1 MEETKGSRVF
11 HENTPLVQSE
21 PLSQLLASPV
31 WLKMDALQPS
41 GSFKIR
47 GIGLACSRAVER
59 GAKTLVCSSGGNA
72 GYAVAYAGRLLGV
85 PVTVVV
91 PSSTP
96 AFMMDKIRQ
105 QEATVVVHGKVWNEA
120 DAVAREMAKKEDT
133 AYIPPFDLPD
143 IWEGHSS
150 IVEEIRDDFLRHNI
164 PKPAVVVCVVG
175 GGGLLCGVA
184 EGLQKAGWKDVPI
197 LAVETQ
203 GAHSFHAAV
212 TAGQLVSLTEITS
225 VAKTLGALQVAQR
238 AFEWASEHP
247 IQSCVV
253 SDAQAVEA
261 CIDFYRDHQLYVEP
275 SCGAGLAVVYNKH
288 PQLLDFMNK
297 KQRNE
302 EEEPEPQPQP
312 QRPVLVIVCGGNA
325 ASQEYLEGL
334 RHQLRSN
341 GSSNNK

>member
-1 MEETKGSRVF
+1 
-11 HENTPLVQSE
+11 
-21 PLSQLLASPV
+21 
-31 WLKMDALQPS
+31 
-41 GSFKIR
+41 
-47 GIGLACSRAVER
+47 
-59 GAKTLVCSSGGNA
+59 
-72 GYAVAYAGRLLGV
+72 
-85 PVTVVV
+85 
-91 PSSTP
+91 
-96 AFMMDKIRQ
+96 
-105 QEATVVVHGKVWNEA
+105 
-120 DAVAREMAKKEDT
+120 MAKKEGT

-288 PQLLDFMNK
+288 PQLLDFLNEEK
-297 KQRNE
+297 KNRNE
-302 EEEPEPQPQP
+302 EEEPEPQQ

-325 ASQEYLEGL
+325 AAKEYLEGL
-334 RHQLRSN
+334 RDQLRSN
-341 GSSNNK
+341 DSSNNT